1 MIEKTR
7 GDITKMKADV
17 IINAANTQLYH
28 GGGVARQLVLAGG
41 EIVEKESA
49 EVGFCP
55 LGSFAITSA
64 GDLPAKKI
72 IHIPTI
78 DYIQG
83 HEKISYEDLEKAWRD
98 VLQWSISNDHVRINV
113 PLLGTGVVGLNKNK
127 VEDLL
132 ERVAEEFP
140 ELIVKIVMH

>member
-83 HEKISYEDLEKAWRD
+83 HEKYPMRIWKKHGVMFYNG
-98 VLQWSISNDHVRINV
+98 VL
-113 PLLGTGVVGLNKNK
+113 
-127 VEDLL
+127 
-132 ERVAEEFP
+132 
-140 ELIVKIVMH
+140 VMITSE